1 MEQGKEIERIMERIR
16 KLEVA
21 SHPPVD
27 WETKIDALAKKVK
40 KLEQLIIKEKENAK
54 S

>member
-1 MEQGKEIERIMERIR
+1 MEQEELMERIR
-16 KLEVA
+16 KLEAA

-27 WETKIDALAKKVK
+27 WDRKIDELARKVK
-40 KLEQLIIKEKENAK
+40 KLEQLIIKENSNAK